1 MFLLEDL
8 KSDVKNQYDNIKN
21 DLNLQE
27 IKLASL
33 IDENLILN
41 RYKNV
46 DDIRCKK
53 IELINK
59 IDHVFD
65 SNIKELE
72 FYFNE
77 SNLIEIEDKEVIRK
91 RALKTF
97 LIYFKNE
104 ELKTEIVDKFD
115 MTGLGILILSNC
127 YLDKSML
134 NNIISKDKCHEFIKY
149 DQVNLN
155 VIIYL

>member
-59 IDHVFD
+59 IP
-65 SNIKELE
+65 KTKQ
-72 FYFNE
+72 FNHIFE
-77 SNLIEIEDKEVIRK
+77 
-91 RALKTF
+91 
-97 LIYFKNE
+97 
-104 ELKTEIVDKFD
+104 
-115 MTGLGILILSNC
+115 
-127 YLDKSML
+127 
-134 NNIISKDKCHEFIKY
+134 
-149 DQVNLN
+149 
-155 VIIYL
+155 